1 MTDLDDRLA
10 VHGVTELGP
19 LPGGASSITY
29 RGLRDG
35 VPVVVKAAPAG
46 HAPVGHRDVLRQAR
60 ILTALAP
67 TAVPVPT
74 VLACDDGDPPFFVM
88 TLIEGESF
96 EPLFDEA
103 AGFDPAVPQRYRE
116 AARVL
121 AALHRVTP
129 DIDAAVVDAAA
140 EVDRWSA
147 TLRTVD
153 PDVVPGWLGT
163 AEALRAN
170 VPAAMA
176 PVVVHGDFRLGNL
189 LAESARITAVIDW
202 EIWSLGDPRIDLGW
216 FLINAD
222 PLTYSRPSPYGDVV
236 PSRAELLECYGGVT
250 DVPWFMALACFKSA
264 ATWSLIIKHNR
275 RKPEPRADLEA
286 TVPVLPRLL
295 RQAEALLA

>member
-1 MTDLDDRLA
+1 MTDLDERLA
-10 VHGVTELGP
+10 LRGVTGLDP
-19 LPGGASSITY
+19 LAGGASSITY
-29 RGLRDG
+29 RGEREG
-35 VPVVVKAAPAG
+35 VPVVVKVAPPG

-60 ILTALAP
+60 ILSALASSD
-67 TAVPVPT
+67 VPVPE

-88 TLIEGESF
+88 TLVEGEAF

-103 AGFDPAVPQRYRE
+103 VGLDPDVPQRYRE
-116 AARVL
+116 AARVM
-121 AALHRVTP
+121 AALHRVNF
-129 DIDAAVVDAAA
+129 DIDGTVLDAAA

-153 PDVVPGWLGT
+153 PELVPGWSGT
-163 AEALRAN
+163 ADALRAN

-189 LAESARITAVIDW
+189 IAEGACINAVIDW

-222 PLTYSRPSPYGDVV
+222 PATYSRPSPYVEAV
-236 PSRAELLECYGGVT
+236 PSRAELLECYG
-250 DVPWFMALACFKSA
+250 DVSDVRWFMALACFKSA

-275 RKPEPRADLEA
+275 RRATPRAELESMA
-286 TVPVLPRLL
+286 PVLPGLL
-295 RQAEALLA
+295 RQAESLLA